1 MVFVCGGEHLSATIW
16 LWGLKDNLSPQDLS
30 SGHEVCEQARSVAE
44 QSVQTG
50 FKVLIWNAYGFFFKN
65 FHSGMTFSIPP
76 LEGEIY
82 ILFNIDF
89 C

>member
-1 MVFVCGGEHLSATIW
+1 MIMGAKGQLRS
-16 LWGLKDNLSPQDLS
+16 QDLS

-65 FHSGMTFSIPP
+65 FHPGMTFSIPP

-89 C
+89 S